1 MAKLPDTASISDII
15 KALTEVEAINQK
27 ADLVSVVG
35 GPATSGDNV
44 ATVIQKL
51 QNAKNTLANNISNK
65 GGSATG
71 TESLQTLANKVASIP
86 TKRWA
91 TGTVTIPG
99 STGQTNT
106 VTISGLL
113 FVPTMLIALSSS
125 DPSSN
130 NPIFHGYMNTYA
142 YNDTNMTGAKT
153 WKRLDNNSTS
163 MFINQLTAPT
173 TGQFKLTNT
182 LSSNYTDYVR
192 WIAFE

>member
-35 GPATSGDNV
+35 SPATSGDNV

-71 TESLQTLANKVASIP
+71 TESIQTLANKVASIP
-86 TKRWA
+86 TRRWA

-99 STGQTNT
+99 ASGQINT

-113 FVPTMLIALSSS
+113 FVPTMLIALSAT

-130 NPIFHGYMNTYA
+130 NPNFYGYMNTYA

-153 WKRLDNNSTS
+153 WKRLDNYSLS

-182 LSSNYTDYVR
+182 SSSNYTDYVR